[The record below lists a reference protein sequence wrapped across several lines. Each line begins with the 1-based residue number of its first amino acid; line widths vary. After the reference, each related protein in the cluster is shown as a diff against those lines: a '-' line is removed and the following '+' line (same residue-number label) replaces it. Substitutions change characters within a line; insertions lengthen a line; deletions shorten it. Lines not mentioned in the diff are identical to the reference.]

1 MFDSSLV
8 EKMNEAYQKRLD
20 HFLKENDIIK
30 DEHGNN
36 YVELAKG
43 LKIRHKKSGLR
54 YTVLGY
60 EEENGV
66 EYILLLKPE
75 LGLDNI
81 SQKGFLNDEIEDQE
95 FSNNT
100 VRRYSKEDVIRV
112 NIKDYDKEYERKG

>member
-1 MFDSSLV
+1 MVIISLSTIV
-8 EKMNEAYQKRLD
+8 TIVIFAIDILI
-20 HFLKENDIIK
+20 KENDIIK

-43 LKIRHKKSGLR
+43 LKVRHKKSGLR

-75 LGLDNI
+75 IGLDDI
-81 SQKGFLNDEIEDQE
+81 SQRGFINDEVEDQE
-95 FSNNT
+95 YNRNT
-100 VRRYSKEDVIRV
+100 RRHRKEDIIRV

>member
-43 LKIRHKKSGLR
+43 LKVRHKKSGLR

-75 LGLDNI
+75 IGLDDI
-81 SQKGFLNDEIEDQE
+81 SQRGFINDEVEDQE
-95 FSNNT
+95 YNRNI
-100 VRRYSKEDVIRV
+100 RRHRKEDIIRV